1 MRHLTKD
8 EFWVKFH
15 GVFFQQ
21 GEKFRKQG
29 EKFRIKAHLLM
40 MGFLALYVSNNGGN
54 NGAAHAESRVALSPC
69 EVVTFLVRPS

>member
-21 GEKFRKQG
+21 GEKFR
-29 EKFRIKAHLLM
+29 IKTHLLM

-54 NGAAHAESRVALSPC
+54 NGAAHTESRVALLPC